1 MPRLN
6 LPIALLLAGSLAA
19 FDAAAAEDL
28 EPLPDIPDNAA
39 PDQGG
44 GNAEPEVT
52 IVRRGKDVVEEYRVN
67 NRLYM
72 IKVKPAIGP
81 PYYMLDTDG
90 DGNMD
95 VRRSDLDRDMKVPQ
109 WVLFSW

>member
-1 MPRLN
+1 MPRPN
-6 LPIALLLAGSLAA
+6 LPALILLVASFTAFAA
-19 FDAAAAEDL
+19 SGREDL
-28 EPLPDIPDNAA
+28 EPLPDVPYGAA
-39 PDQGG
+39 PEPGG
-44 GNAEPEVT
+44 DNIEPEVT

-81 PYYMLDTDG
+81 AYYMVDTDG
-90 DGNMD
+90 DGNLD

>member
-1 MPRLN
+1 MPRPN
-6 LPIALLLAGSLAA
+6 LPALILLAGSVAA
-19 FDAAAAEDL
+19 FDAPAVEDL
-28 EPLPDIPDNAA
+28 EPLPDMPESTAPEQAGDNV
-39 PDQGG
+39 
-44 GNAEPEVT
+44 EPEVT

-72 IKVKPAIGP
+72 VKVKPAIGP
-81 PYYMLDTDG
+81 AYYMVDTDG

-95 VRRSDLDRDMKVPQ
+95 VRRSDLDRDLKVPQ